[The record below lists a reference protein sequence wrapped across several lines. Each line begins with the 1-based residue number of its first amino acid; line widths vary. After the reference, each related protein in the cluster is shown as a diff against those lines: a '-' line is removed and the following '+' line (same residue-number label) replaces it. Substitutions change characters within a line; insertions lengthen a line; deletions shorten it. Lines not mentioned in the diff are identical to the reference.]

1 MKGRQELAENKPRCQ
16 DRINNHHSEEEKMGF
31 ITESKT
37 DITHLPTRLAAQVEE
52 LSVPLGKC

>member
-1 MKGRQELAENKPRCQ
+1 MKGRQEPVENKPRCQ
-16 DRINNHHSEEEKMGF
+16 DRINNHHCEEKKMGF

-52 LSVPLGKC
+52 LLSQLGKC